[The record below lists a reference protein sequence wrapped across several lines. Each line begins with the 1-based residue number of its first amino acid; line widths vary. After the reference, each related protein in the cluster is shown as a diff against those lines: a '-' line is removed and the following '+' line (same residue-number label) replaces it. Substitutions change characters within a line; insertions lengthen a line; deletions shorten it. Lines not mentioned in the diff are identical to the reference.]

1 MNTKKPMN
9 IVFYKTTELG
19 KEVKK
24 ACIFYN
30 DGTVDNVNYEKG
42 LDACEVVVKELN
54 ITTKNAFKEML
65 NKNIV
70 HVVSEKELRQ
80 NFNNYIYNELVEEK
94 SLDSIIDEELE
105 AIEKEI
111 DKNEDLEDTVII
123 PVTKTTK
130 EELFEEEEEEVEE
143 KKQGFFARKL
153 QEIRDSKIVKK
164 FTAIA
169 LAGAVGLGLYSC
181 AQRKTREGVVTNGF
195 LTAEINGLDDNNATK
210 TNETTV
216 VTNDNSQ
223 YNGFSFEELMEVT
236 TNETQK
242 RTMNNINTTLNNYNN
257 VFATYY
263 KEKDKDVRAA
273 LTFDEVVALQ
283 QAYNDYSLEDLK
295 AIFNGIYGD
304 IDSTKLTRSYKDAS
318 LQLMG
323 AYTIENRNCPVDMS
337 LLIET
342 QEGKDFYK
350 KYHEMFLN
358 AKEATGQ
365 DKLDKIKLLY
375 DSVREDFPI
384 TEEIRTEGIMHSDAY
399 DELESYKLAVTPM
412 IAAGEMMWQ
421 NLSVD
426 LTLEN
431 TQLDFL
437 NDIGLCNYANDKF
450 ERIESKSVLFEN
462 DKTNPLYIQYKEA
475 IEKNLKELGYYNIKD
490 SERDISR
497 LDSFQDNVNWHF
509 DETNTNDESYFEYYT
524 TPSTTSYTETKTWTE
539 NNGTTYTT
547 TTTRTEKE
555 IPEDV
560 KQKIDNEINNQNEQN
575 RQQAEKEA
583 EEKRQELQE
592 EEDKK
597 AQEIEQQIKEE
608 EQDLN
613 QKIDDANKQID
624 KNNDSDPTNDKP
636 VNESDFGNHNVDFD
650 DNHSDSQGNLN
661 DSVENIT
668 TDPTG
673 DQTGKDL
680 PDPNET
686 GKEFDARVNS
696 YQAPSSYVEEEVPVT
711 FVDVTSEEN
720 TAQTEPAPTTPQ
732 EQVAEETTPETEI
745 TFVDSTPESYV
756 PETEVYTVSEDETI
770 IIEYEIPVETYE
782 TKSNEELVDE
792 YVEALAENPSVEE
805 ENAKVLEKK

>member
-30 DGTVDNVNYEKG
+30 DGTVANVNYEQG

-54 ITTKNAFKEML
+54 INSKNAFKEML

-70 HVVSEKELRQ
+70 HVVSEKELKK
-80 NFNNYIYNELVEEK
+80 NFNSYIYNELVEENTI
-94 SLDSIIDEELE
+94 DSIISEELNS
-105 AIEKEI
+105 I
-111 DKNEDLEDTVII
+111 
-123 PVTKTTK
+123 K
-130 EELFEEEEEEVEE
+130 EEEIIDEDSRDTEILPVIKNAKEEVEEEVEVVE
-143 KKQGFFARKL
+143 KKQNFFSRKL
-153 QEIRDSKIVKK
+153 QEIRESKIVKK

-195 LTAEINGLDDNNATK
+195 LTTEISGKDNNTTK
-210 TNETTV
+210 STDETVITK
-216 VTNDNSQ
+216 DNSQ
-223 YNGFSFEELMEVT
+223 YNGYSFDELMNVT
-236 TNETQK
+236 TNETQ
-242 RTMNNINTTLNNYNN
+242 RRVMSNINTTLNNYNN
-257 VFATYY
+257 VFASFY
-263 KEKDKDVRAA
+263 KEKDKNIRAA
-273 LTFDEVVALQ
+273 LTFEEVVALG

-295 AIFNGIYGD
+295 AIFNGVYGD

-636 VNESDFGNHNVDFD
+636 VNGSDFGNHNVDFD
-650 DNHSDSQGNLN
+650 DNHSESQGNLN

>member
-30 DGTVDNVNYEKG
+30 DGTVANVNYEQG

-54 ITTKNAFKEML
+54 INSKNAFKEML

-70 HVVSEKELRQ
+70 HVVSEKELKK
-80 NFNNYIYNELVEEK
+80 NFNSYIYNELVEENTI
-94 SLDSIIDEELE
+94 DSIISEELNS
-105 AIEKEI
+105 I
-111 DKNEDLEDTVII
+111 
-123 PVTKTTK
+123 K
-130 EELFEEEEEEVEE
+130 EEEIIDEDSRDTEILPVIKNAKEEVEEEVEVVE
-143 KKQGFFARKL
+143 KKQNFFSRKL
-153 QEIRDSKIVKK
+153 QEIRESKIVKK

-195 LTAEINGLDDNNATK
+195 LTTEISGKDNNTTK
-210 TNETTV
+210 STDETVITK
-216 VTNDNSQ
+216 DNSQ
-223 YNGFSFEELMEVT
+223 YNGYSFDELMNVT
-236 TNETQK
+236 TNETQ
-242 RTMNNINTTLNNYNN
+242 RRVMSNINTTLNNYNN
-257 VFATYY
+257 VFASFY
-263 KEKDKDVRAA
+263 KEKDKNIRAA
-273 LTFDEVVALQ
+273 LTFEEVVALG

-295 AIFNGIYGD
+295 AIFNGVYGD

>member
-70 HVVSEKELRQ
+70 HVVSEKELRK

-111 DKNEDLEDTVII
+111 DKDEDLEDTVII

-216 VTNDNSQ
+216 ITNDNSQ

-263 KEKDKDVRAA
+263 KEKDKNVRAA

-283 QAYNDYSLEDLK
+283 QAYNDYSLEDIK

-337 LLIET
+337 LLIES
-342 QEGKDFYK
+342 QEGKDFYN
-350 KYHEMFLN
+350 KYHEMFLS
-358 AKEATGQ
+358 AKEAKGQ
-365 DKLDKIKLLY
+365 DKLDKIKLFY

-399 DELESYKLAVTPM
+399 DELESYKLSVTPM

-421 NLSVD
+421 NYAVD
-426 LTLEN
+426 LTLNN
-431 TQLDFL
+431 TQIDFL

-450 ERIESKSVLFEN
+450 ARIESKSVLFEN

-475 IEKNLKELGYYNIKD
+475 IEKNLKDLGYYNIKD
-490 SERDISR
+490 SERDISK
-497 LDSFQDNVNWHF
+497 LDSFQNNVNWHF
-509 DETNTNDESYFEYYT
+509 DENNNTNNNSFFEYYT
-524 TPSTTSYTETKTWTE
+524 TSSTTSYTETKTWTE
-539 NNGTTYTT
+539 NNGTTYST
-547 TTTRTEKE
+547 TTTRTEKD
-555 IPEDV
+555 IPKDV
-560 KQKIDNEINNQNEQN
+560 KDRIDSEFNSQNEQN
-575 RQQAEKEA
+575 RIQAEKDA
-583 EEKRQELQE
+583 EDKRKELQA

-597 AQEIEQQIKEE
+597 TQEIENQIKEE
-608 EQDLN
+608 EKDLN
-613 QKIDDANKQID
+613 QKIEDANNQID

-636 VNESDFGNHNVDFD
+636 VNESDFGDHNVDFD

-673 DQTGKDL
+673 DQTGKEL

-686 GKEFDARVNS
+686 GKEFDARANS
-696 YQAPSSYVEEEVPVT
+696 YDEPSSSYVEPETQVT
-711 FVDVTSEEN
+711 FVDI
-720 TAQTEPAPTTPQ
+720 
-732 EQVAEETTPETEI
+732 TPE
-745 TFVDSTPESYV
+745 DYV
-756 PETEVYTVSEDETI
+756 PQTEVYTVSDDETI

-792 YVEALAENPSVEE
+792 YVESLAENPEVEE
-805 ENAKVLEKK
+805 DNAKVLEKK

>member
-30 DGTVDNVNYEKG
+30 DGTVANVNYEQG

-54 ITTKNAFKEML
+54 INSKNAFKEML

-70 HVVSEKELRQ
+70 HVVSEKELKK
-80 NFNNYIYNELVEEK
+80 NFNSYIYNELVEENTIDNIISEELNSIK
-94 SLDSIIDEELE
+94 EEEIIDEDSRDT
-105 AIEKEI
+105 EI
-111 DKNEDLEDTVII
+111 LPVIKNA
-123 PVTKTTK
+123 K
-130 EELFEEEEEEVEE
+130 EEIEDEEEVVE
-143 KKQGFFARKL
+143 KKQNFFSRKL
-153 QEIRDSKIVKK
+153 QEIRESKIVKK

-181 AQRKTREGVVTNGF
+181 VQRKTREGVVTNGF
-195 LTAEINGLDDNNATK
+195 LTTEISGKDDTTK
-210 TNETTV
+210 STDETV
-216 VTNDNSQ
+216 IAKENSQ
-223 YNGFSFEELMEVT
+223 YNGYSFDELMNVT
-236 TNETQK
+236 TNETQ
-242 RTMNNINTTLNNYNN
+242 RRVMSNINTTLNNYNN
-257 VFATYY
+257 IFASFY
-263 KEKDKDVRAA
+263 KEKDKNIRAA
-273 LTFDEVVALQ
+273 LTFEEVVALG
-283 QAYNDYSLEDLK
+283 QAYNDYSLEELK
-295 AIFNGIYGD
+295 AIFNGVYGD

-365 DKLDKIKLLY
+365 DKLDKIKLFY

-421 NLSVD
+421 NLTVD

-431 TQLDFL
+431 TLLDFL

-497 LDSFQDNVNWHF
+497 LDSFQDNVKWHF
-509 DETNTNDESYFEYYT
+509 DDPNTNNESYFEYYT
-524 TPSTTSYTETKTWTE
+524 TSSTTSYTETKTWTE
-539 NNGTTYTT
+539 NNGTTYST

-575 RQQAEKEA
+575 RQQAEKDA
-583 EEKRQELQE
+583 EEKRKELQA

-608 EQDLN
+608 EKDLN
-613 QKIDDANKQID
+613 QKINDANEQID

-636 VNESDFGNHNVDFD
+636 VNESDFGDHNVDFD

-720 TAQTEPAPTTPQ
+720 TAQTESAPTTPQ
-732 EQVAEETTPETEI
+732 EPVVEETTPEPEI